1 VWYLHVRSRC
11 AVKSPLRSKRDTNT
25 FSQEKAR
32 IGRRINSL
40 DSGQRLLLRRE
51 ILADVTIIGGGLAG
65 CEAAWQ
71 AAELGC
77 SVELWEMRPV
87 KETPAHHTDSF
98 AELVCSNSMGNR
110 SLETAS
116 GLLKEEL
123 RRLGSVI
130 LGCADAHSVPAGGAL
145 GVAREDFSWAVTDA
159 VHAHPNIDV
168 VRREATEIPDAPTV
182 VATGPLTSD
191 ALVEKIVALAGE
203 TLYFYDAASP
213 IIHRESLD
221 DEVIYLASR
230 YDKGE
235 AAYLNCPMGREQYY
249 AFVEELVTAELS
261 PIKNFEED
269 LYFEGCLP
277 VETIARRGPDTLRFG
292 PMKPVGLPD
301 PRSGAEPYAVV
312 QLRQDDAEGR
322 LFNMVGFQTR
332 LRWGEQRR
340 VFRTIPGLE
349 GADFARMGVMHR
361 NTYLPSNRML
371 EATMQIR
378 AERTESSLF
387 FAGQLT
393 GVEGYVESTAMG
405 YVAGTNAAR
414 VARGQEP
421 ITLPRGT
428 MMGALAHYITTK
440 EGTLQPINSNWGL
453 VPAAPKRENGRRLGK
468 PERRQRQARMALAL
482 LEEFVGTGIQAAG

>member
-1 VWYLHVRSRC
+1 M
-11 AVKSPLRSKRDTNT
+11 T
-25 FSQEKAR
+25 E
-32 IGRRINSL
+32 
-40 DSGQRLLLRRE
+40 
-51 ILADVTIIGGGLAG
+51 VTVIGGGLAG
-65 CEAAWQ
+65 SEAAWQ

-87 KETPAHHTDSF
+87 KETPAHYTDQF
-98 AELVCSNSMGNR
+98 AELVCSNSMGNL

-130 LGCADAHSVPAGGAL
+130 LRCADANRVPAGGAL
-145 GVAREDFSWAVTDA
+145 GVAREDFPRAVTET
-159 VHAHPNIDV
+159 VHDHPNIEV
-168 VRREATEIPDAPTV
+168 IRKEVTEIPEGPTV
-182 VATGPLTSD
+182 IATGPLTSD
-191 ALVEKIVALAGE
+191 ALVEKIEALSGE

-213 IIHRESLD
+213 IIHRDSLD
-221 DEVIYLASR
+221 DEEIYLASR
-230 YDKGE
+230 YGKGE
-235 AAYLNCPMGREQYY
+235 AAYLNCPMSEEQYY
-249 AFVEELVTAELS
+249 ALIEDLATAELS

-269 LYFEGCLP
+269 MYFEGCLP
-277 VETIARRGPDTLRFG
+277 VETIARRGPETLRFG

-301 PRSGAEPYAVV
+301 PGTGKEPYAVV

-332 LRWGEQRR
+332 LKWGEQKR

-349 GADFARMGVMHR
+349 KADFARMGVMHR

-371 EATMQIR
+371 EATMMIR
-378 AERTESSLF
+378 TGDDPLL

-405 YVAGTNAAR
+405 HIAGTNAAR
-414 VARGQEP
+414 IARGEEP
-421 ITLPRGT
+421 IEMPRGT

-453 VPAAPKRENGRRLGK
+453 VPPVPKKENGKRLSK
-468 PERRQRQARMALAL
+468 PERRQRQARMALAV
-482 LEEFVGTGIQAAG
+482 LEEFAGARIRAAG

>member
-1 VWYLHVRSRC
+1 M
-11 AVKSPLRSKRDTNT
+11 P
-25 FSQEKAR
+25 E
-32 IGRRINSL
+32 
-40 DSGQRLLLRRE
+40 
-51 ILADVTIIGGGLAG
+51 VTIIGAGLAG
-65 CEAAWQ
+65 SEAAWQ

-77 SVELWEMRPV
+77 SVELIEMRPT
-87 KETPAHHTDSF
+87 KQTPAHHTDSF
-98 AELVCSNSMGNR
+98 AELVCSNSLGNR

-130 LGCADAHSVPAGGAL
+130 LRCADAHSVPAGGAL
-145 GVAREDFSWAVTDA
+145 GVAREDFARAVTEA
-159 VHAHPNIDV
+159 VHAHPNIV
-168 VRREATEIPDAPTV
+168 VLRREATDIPDGPTV
-182 VATGPLTSD
+182 IATGPLTSD
-191 ALVEKIVALAGE
+191 ALVEKIEALSGE

-213 IIHRESLD
+213 IIHRDSLD
-221 DEVIYLASR
+221 DGVIYRASR
-230 YDKGE
+230 YGKGE
-235 AAYLNCPMGREQYY
+235 AAYLNCPMDREQYY
-249 AFVEELVTAELS
+249 AFVEDLATAELS

-269 LYFEGCLP
+269 MYFEGCLP

-301 PRSGAEPYAVV
+301 PHTGEEPYAVV

-322 LFNMVGFQTR
+322 LFNIVGFQTR
-332 LRWGEQRR
+332 LRWGEQKR

-371 EATMQIR
+371 QATMRIR
-378 AERTESSLF
+378 GDLSEKPLL

-405 YVAGTNAAR
+405 FVAGTNAAHL
-414 VARGQEP
+414 AQGEEP
-421 ITLPRGT
+421 IIMPRAT
-428 MMGALAHYITTK
+428 MIGALSHYITTK
-440 EGTLQPINSNWGL
+440 EETLQPINSNWGL

-468 PERRQRQARMALAL
+468 PERRLRQANMALAA
-482 LEEFVGTGIQAAG
+482 LEEFVKSGNRHRVAGFC